1 MGESDIPTIVDMLKV
16 YGPLSLGWI
25 MYLLERRDAKTKDAA
40 LLTAYVSMSTTLA
53 EFKGVLS
60 NLVELGKHT

>member
-1 MGESDIPTIVDMLKV
+1 MDDGAITVIDMLKV

-25 MYLLERRDAKTKDAA
+25 MYILERRDAKTKDAA
-40 LLTAYVSMSTTLA
+40 LLTAYVNISTALT

-60 NLVELGKHT
+60 NLVELVKK